1 MSSVAKPKDG
11 AETLFAQVTAALTSM
26 AVFKPNQGR
35 VVRQVTFFGLWF
47 LYGLTGW
54 LLAGFVLNWVRGGD
68 AAWYLSAFGVIAVG
82 FWLSFRTVNIPAFT
96 DFLIGVEA
104 EMRKV
109 TWPTRKELVAGATVV
124 LFVVTSLAGLM
135 FGFDFLWTAVF
146 TLMGVR

>member
-11 AETLFAQVTAALTSM
+11 TETLLGQVMAALTSVT
-26 AVFKPNQGR
+26 VFKPNQGR

-54 LLAGFVLNWVRGGD
+54 LIAGFLLNWSRGGD
-68 AAWYLSAFGVIAVG
+68 AAWYGSAMVVIALG

-135 FGFDFLWTAVF
+135 FGFDFLWTAIF